1 MFGGA
6 EPDANAIVSAWMAS
20 SPHRANLLNKLFSD
34 AGVVIVYDA
43 AAGGVYGGEPTW
55 VVTLDVGSR

>member
-1 MFGGA
+1 
-6 EPDANAIVSAWMAS
+6 MAS